1 MREAAGLVMGR
12 NSPPMLKR
20 VFVYHPLIASGEAP
34 VTLQIAALATE
45 PNKIE
50 VVVRS
55 SETGFQKEHVRSLWS
70 Y

>member
-1 MREAAGLVMGR
+1 
-12 NSPPMLKR
+12 MLKR